1 MSLDQIPAGKS
12 LPDDIYVIIEIPQ
25 NADPIKY
32 EVDHETGCIFVDRFM
47 ATPMYYPC
55 NYGYINQTLSPDGD
69 PLDVLVPSRYP
80 LLPVSVIRCRPIG
93 ILHMTDEAGSDAKLI
108 AVPHSKVS
116 MIYDPVRE
124 LADLPELLKQQI
136 EHFFSHYKE
145 LEPGKWVKIEGW
157 SDREAAEKEV
167 LDAAARYQQSLKK

>member
-1 MSLDQIPAGKS
+1 
-12 LPDDIYVIIEIPQ
+12 
-25 NADPIKY
+25 
-32 EVDHETGCIFVDRFM
+32 
-47 ATPMYYPC
+47 
-55 NYGYINQTLSPDGD
+55 
-69 PLDVLVPSRYP
+69 
-80 LLPVSVIRCRPIG
+80 
-93 ILHMTDEAGSDAKLI
+93 MTDEAGSDAKLI